1 MYFFEVNKVAKLK
14 REVLR
19 FVCSMCFF
27 VFAGNDK

>member
-19 FVCSMCFF
+19 FVCSMFLCFCR
-27 VFAGNDK
+27 K